1 MSPEEKKQITQ
12 KLLQEIDATKKD
24 IERLEELTRPIAP
37 DNAIGR
43 LSRMEAL
50 NSKSLNEAALEDA
63 LIKLP
68 KLENTLAKI
77 DQPDFGN
84 CKKCGAEIPFKR
96 LLFMPES
103 SLCVACTLHR

>member
-1 MSPEEKKQITQ
+1 MTDQEREQLRKK
-12 KLLQEIDATKKD
+12 LVSEIDATIND
-24 IERLEELTRPIAP
+24 IERLEELTRPVAP

-50 NSKSLNEAALEDA
+50 NSKSINEAALDDA

-77 DQPDFGN
+77 DQPTFGKCN
-84 CKKCGAEIPFKR
+84 KCGADIPFQR
-96 LLFMPES
+96 LIYMPES
-103 SLCVACTLHR
+103 SLCIRCTRR

>member
-1 MSPEEKKQITQ
+1 MSPEEKDQITQ
-12 KLLQEIDATKKD
+12 KLLQEIEATKKD

-68 KLENTLAKI
+68 KLENTLARI
-77 DQPDFGN
+77 DQSDFGK
-84 CKKCGAEIPFKR
+84 CKKCAAEIPFKR

-103 SLCVACTLHR
+103 SLCVACTRHR